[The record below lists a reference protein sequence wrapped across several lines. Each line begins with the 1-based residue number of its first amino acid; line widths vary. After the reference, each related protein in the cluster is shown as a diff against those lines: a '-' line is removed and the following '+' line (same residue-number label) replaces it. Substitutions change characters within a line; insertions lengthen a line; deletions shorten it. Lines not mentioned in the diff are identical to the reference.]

1 MENNLTKSHINI
13 VLSCQ
18 PRKALRHAFGNN
30 LKNSQGCSAVLR
42 TRHPGQKV
50 GKAKKEHEC
59 PLRAFHQQVARS
71 TRTRLL
77 VLTNM
82 IHCAF
87 GQIARAG
94 SYDEMR
100 KVALPIVWRSHGSDM
115 PLNFLMMPSEAEN
128 DRGKIHWSTPIARP
142 SR

>member
-1 MENNLTKSHINI
+1 MPFAR
-13 VLSCQ
+13 LSS
-18 PRKALRHAFGNN
+18 A
-30 LKNSQGCSAVLR
+30 GC
-42 TRHPGQKV
+42 TFNTHETV
-50 GKAKKEHEC
+50 GADQHDSLC
-59 PLRAFHQQVARS
+59 
-71 TRTRLL
+71 
-77 VLTNM
+77 
-82 IHCAF
+82 F